1 VKQPIRLTQHAQ
13 HLHDLDMVVEW
24 ALRGHEVTL
33 INIVNKGWNIINLH
47 SDNVKGM

>member
-1 VKQPIRLTQHAQ
+1 MKQPIRLTQHAQ

-33 INIVNKGWNIINLH
+33 NKGGNIINLH